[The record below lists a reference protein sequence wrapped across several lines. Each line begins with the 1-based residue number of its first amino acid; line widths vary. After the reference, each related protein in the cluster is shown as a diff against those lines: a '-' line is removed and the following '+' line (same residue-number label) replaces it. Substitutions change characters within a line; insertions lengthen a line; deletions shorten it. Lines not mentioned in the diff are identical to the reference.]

1 MVNYKEDKNW
11 KIISGNK
18 RTTVVLAN
26 AANGELDVNTLH
38 SRVVAWLKSI
48 RERIIALKN
57 IPQIEI
63 AGEEGE
69 LWQHVA
75 AYVEGTMAK
84 QKSRGSFSTRT
95 GEYH

>member
-38 SRVVAWLKSI
+38 SRVVA
-48 RERIIALKN
+48 
-57 IPQIEI
+57 
-63 AGEEGE
+63 
-69 LWQHVA
+69 
-75 AYVEGTMAK
+75 
-84 QKSRGSFSTRT
+84 
-95 GEYH
+95 